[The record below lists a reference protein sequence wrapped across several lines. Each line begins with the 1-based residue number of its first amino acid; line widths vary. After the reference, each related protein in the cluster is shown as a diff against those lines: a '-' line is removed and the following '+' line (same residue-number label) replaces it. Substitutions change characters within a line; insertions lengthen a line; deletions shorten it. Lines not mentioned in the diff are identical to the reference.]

1 MVAMSASARPAAAA
15 SPLDVWV
22 VEDNRMLREGLA
34 DLLNEQPDMRCP
46 LAVGT
51 CADFLAAL
59 GMDKPPDIVLMDIG
73 LPDASGID
81 GVRRI
86 SSVSPASQVIILTIH
101 AEDEKVFEAICA
113 GASGYLLKPS
123 DPAKI
128 LEAVREVQRGAAP
141 VNPFIARK
149 MLGLFARLT
158 PPRPSESDYGLTN
171 REKTILQHLVDGLTK
186 EQIAVSLGLSYHTIG
201 NHVRHIYR
209 KLHVSS
215 RSRAVAKALKEDL
228 V

>member
-1 MVAMSASARPAAAA
+1 MRAMSATAPPTAAA
-15 SPLDVWV
+15 PLDVWV

-34 DLLNEQPDMRCP
+34 DLLNEQPDMRCS

-51 CADFLAAL
+51 CGDFLAAL
-59 GMDKPPDIVLMDIG
+59 ELDKPPDIVLMDIG
-73 LPDASGID
+73 LPDSSGID
-81 GVRRI
+81 GVVRVC
-86 SSVSPASQVIILTIH
+86 SVSPATKVIILTIH
-101 AEDEKVFEAICA
+101 AEDDKVFDAICA

-123 DPAKI
+123 EPGRI

-149 MLGLFARLT
+149 MLGLFARLA
-158 PPRPSESDYGLTN
+158 PPRASESDYGLTN

-186 EQIAVSLGLSYHTIG
+186 EQIAASLGLSYHTIG

>member
-1 MVAMSASARPAAAA
+1 
-15 SPLDVWV
+15 
-22 VEDNRMLREGLA
+22 MLREGLA
-34 DLLNEQPDMRCP
+34 DLLNEQPDMRCS

-59 GMDKPPDIVLMDIG
+59 GMDEPPDIVLMDIG

-149 MLGLFARLT
+149 MLGLFARLA
-158 PPRPSESDYGLTN
+158 PPRMSESDYGLTD
-171 REKTILQHLVDGLTK
+171 REKTILQRLVDGLTLQ
-186 EQIAVSLGLSYHTIG
+186 QIAVSLGLSFHTIG
-201 NHVRHIYR
+201 NHLRNIYR
-209 KLHVSS
+209 KLHVTS

>member
-1 MVAMSASARPAAAA
+1 MPAMSPASRSSAPHT
-15 SPLDVWV
+15 PLAVWV
-22 VEDNRMLREGLA
+22 VEDNRMLRESLA

-59 GMDKPPDIVLMDIG
+59 DLDKPPDIVLMDIG
-73 LPDASGID
+73 LPDASGIE
-81 GVRRI
+81 GVARI
-86 SSVSPASQVIILTIH
+86 HSVSPASKVIILTIH
-101 AEDEKVFEAICA
+101 AEDEKVFDAICA

-123 DPAKI
+123 DPARI
-128 LEAVREVQRGAAP
+128 LDAVRDVQRGAAP
-141 VNPFIARK
+141 INPFIARK
-149 MLGLFARLT
+149 MLGLFARLA
-158 PPRPSESDYGLTN
+158 PPRTSESDYGLTD
-171 REKTILQHLVDGLTK
+171 REKTILQRLVDGLTM
-186 EQIAVSLGLSYHTIG
+186 EQIAAALGLSYHTIG
-201 NHVRHIYR
+201 NHLRNIYR